1 MIAVFSTDQYS
12 DLSEFLVK
20 LSAAINEDNPR
31 KIAVVW
37 DTPEGVKIAFSNSEV
52 ADLQRFGMELL
63 TESIIRTVAYSQ
75 PYIERLQE
83 EQDE

>member
-20 LSAAINEDNPR
+20 LSAALNEDNPR
-31 KIAVVW
+31 KLAVVW
-37 DTPEGVKIAFSNSEV
+37 DTPEGCKIAFSNSDV
-52 ADLQRFGMELL
+52 TDLQRFGMDLI

-75 PYIERLQE
+75 PYIEKLQE
-83 EQDE
+83 EQEE